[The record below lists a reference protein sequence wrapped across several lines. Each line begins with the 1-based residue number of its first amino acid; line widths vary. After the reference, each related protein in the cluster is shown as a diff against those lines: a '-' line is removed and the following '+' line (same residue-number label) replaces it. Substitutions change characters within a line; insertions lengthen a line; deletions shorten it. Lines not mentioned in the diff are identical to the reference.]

1 MATREIGR
9 LVTSMEPY
17 EHLLTCKQVAEML
30 NVSIST
36 VKRMEKRAD
45 IPRVE
50 LPGVGVRY
58 RPSSIQ
64 AFIEG
69 REVYIRPRR

>member
-1 MATREIGR
+1 
-9 LVTSMEPY
+9 MEPY

-36 VKRMEKRAD
+36 VKRMEKRAE

-58 RPSSIQ
+58 KHSSIM
-64 AFIEG
+64 AFING
-69 REVYIRPRR
+69 CEVYIRPRR